1 MSASMR
7 AASRRAKSISSAGR
21 PARARGPVRLRGLG
35 RAHGPGRTRGPARQA
50 IGLLAVAAASVGV
63 VTAAAV
69 VSAQPAGLRT
79 AATGAA
85 HVRTGA
91 SATAAARTGTAPDA
105 AAATLAPQASRTAQV
120 PQASQAAQAPQAPLV
135 LTARDR
141 ESCPAAAAACV
152 DLTEHLTWLQAGGKV
167 SFGPV
172 RMEPGPP
179 GTPHATPR
187 GTFQVSWKAG
197 PNFVSN
203 IYGDPMPWAV
213 FFAPGGIAFHGGSL
227 TTSSHG
233 CVHLTVPNARY
244 YNAHLPIGAEVV
256 VF

>member
-7 AASRRAKSISSAGR
+7 AASRRAKSISRAGK
-21 PARARGPVRLRGLG
+21 PSRARGPVR
-35 RAHGPGRTRGPARQA
+35 ARGPARQA

-91 SATAAARTGTAPDA
+91 SAAAAARTGTAPDA
-105 AAATLAPQASRTAQV
+105 ADATLAPQASRTAQS
-120 PQASQAAQAPQAPLV
+120 PQAPQAPLV

-141 ESCPAAAAACV
+141 ESCPAAATACV

-187 GTFQVSWKAG
+187 GTFHVSWKAG

>member
-1 MSASMR
+1 M
-7 AASRRAKSISSAGR
+7 
-21 PARARGPVRLRGLG
+21 PARARGPARLRGPVRL
-35 RAHGPGRTRGPARQA
+35 RGPARQA
-50 IGLLAVAAASVGV
+50 IGLLTVAAASVGV

-69 VSAQPAGLRT
+69 ASAQAAGPQT
-79 AATGAA
+79 AASGVVHA
-85 HVRTGA
+85 RA
-91 SATAAARTGTAPDA
+91 STSAAASGRTGTAPNA
-105 AAATLAPQASRTAQV
+105 TAAT
-120 PQASQAAQAPQAPLV
+120 QAPQTPSASRAALAPLV

-141 ESCPAAAAACV
+141 ESCPAAATACV

-172 RMEPGPP
+172 RMETGPP
-179 GTPHATPR
+179 GTPRATPR

-197 PNFVSN
+197 PHFVSN

-227 TTSSHG
+227 TKSSHG

-244 YNAHLPIGAEVV
+244 YNAHLPVGAEVV

>member
-7 AASRRAKSISSAGR
+7 AASKRARRISRAGK
-21 PARARGPVRLRGLG
+21 PARARGP
-35 RAHGPGRTRGPARQA
+35 ARQA
-50 IGLLAVAAASVGV
+50 AGLLTVAAASVGV

-69 VSAQPAGLRT
+69 VSAHPAGPRAGGSAASAARAT
-79 AATGAA
+79 TAPKAATPT
-85 HVRTGA
+85 R
-91 SATAAARTGTAPDA
+91 APLA
-105 AAATLAPQASRTAQV
+105 PLAPQAAL
-120 PQASQAAQAPQAPLV
+120 APLV

-141 ESCPAAAAACV
+141 ESCPAAATACV
-152 DLTEHLTWLQAGGKV
+152 DLAEHLTWLQADGKV
-167 SFGPV
+167 NFGPV

-197 PNFVSN
+197 PQFVSN

-227 TTSSHG
+227 TKSSHG

-244 YNAHLPIGAEVV
+244 YNAHLPLGAEVV

>member
-1 MSASMR
+1 MSARMR
-7 AASRRAKSISSAGR
+7 AASRRAKSISRAGK
-21 PARARGPVRLRGLG
+21 PVRAPGPVRLRVPARL
-35 RAHGPGRTRGPARQA
+35 RRPARQA
-50 IGLLAVAAASVGV
+50 IGLLVVAAASVGV

-69 VSAQPAGLRT
+69 VSAPPAGPRRPAAAGTSRT
-79 AATGAA
+79 VPKAGAA
-85 HVRTGA
+85 G
-91 SATAAARTGTAPDA
+91 
-105 AAATLAPQASRTAQV
+105 LAPQTSRATLSPLTPLT
-120 PQASQAAQAPQAPLV
+120 PQAALV

-141 ESCPAAAAACV
+141 ESCPAAATACV
-152 DLTEHLTWLQAGGKV
+152 DLTEHLTWLQADGKV

-197 PNFVSN
+197 PHFVSN

-227 TTSSHG
+227 TASSHG

>member
-7 AASRRAKSISSAGR
+7 AASRRARRISRAGK
-21 PARARGPVRLRGLG
+21 PARARGPVR
-35 RAHGPGRTRGPARQA
+35 QA
-50 IGLLAVAAASVGV
+50 VGLLTVAAASVGV

-69 VSAQPAGLRT
+69 VSANPAGS
-79 AATGAA
+79 
-85 HVRTGA
+85 RTGT
-91 SATAAARTGTAPDA
+91 SAAAAARATTAPTAAAA
-105 AAATLAPQASRTAQV
+105 AG
-120 PQASQAAQAPQAPLV
+120 ASQAALAPLV
-135 LTARDR
+135 LTARDL
-141 ESCPAAAAACV
+141 ESCPAAATACV
-152 DLTEHLTWLQAGGKV
+152 DLTEHLTWLQADGKV

-227 TTSSHG
+227 TKSSHG

-244 YNAHLPIGAEVV
+244 YNAHLSIGAEVV